1 MTFNMPWNFNI
12 TDRAAIR
19 QQCTIYHSSL
29 AQYLR
34 LGHSLTINLAQD
46 GETPEDVLNLDS
58 EVLTE
63 IDQRVNHLLLRQL
76 NNRIQSSLYFA
87 KEGWSKYAFT

>member
-63 IDQRVNHLLLRQL
+63 IDQRVNHLISVVRTLLHEKTD
-76 NNRIQSSLYFA
+76 SA
-87 KEGWSKYAFT
+87 ACPEH